1 MFRASARN
9 RPKPDNFTVVEITC
23 EVHPIRKAVNMK
35 STLDFKA
42 PVGWQCQQPRTK
54 IYVDL
59 ENACGGSGL
68 VAQNQALVRKKI
80 QMFTDQF
87 ASQVTYSVGPSALQD
102 CPNLV
107 WDWGFA
113 RFLPGRGLDGADLA
127 LLAAIQSDRFRANVD
142 SLILVSGDHIFAET
156 IETLKSAGITTTVV
170 AQSRSLSNQLRIAA
184 TRVHYLPDTE
194 QQFTERKSA

>member
-1 MFRASARN
+1 M
-9 RPKPDNFTVVEITC
+9 TC

-35 STLDFKA
+35 TTLDFKA

-59 ENACGGSGL
+59 ENACGGSGF

-142 SLILVSGDHIFAET
+142 SLILVSGDHIFAEAVL
-156 IETLKSAGITTTVV
+156 ELKSTGISTTVI

-184 TRVHYLPDTE
+184 TRIHYLPDTE
-194 QQFTERKSA
+194 QQLIERKSA

>member
-1 MFRASARN
+1 
-9 RPKPDNFTVVEITC
+9 
-23 EVHPIRKAVNMK
+23 MK
-35 STLDFKA
+35 NSLDFKA

-59 ENACGGSGL
+59 ENACGGSAL
-68 VAQNQALVRKKI
+68 VAQNQTVVRKMI
-80 QMFTDQF
+80 QMFAEQF

-102 CPNLV
+102 CPSLV

-127 LLAAIQSDRFRANVD
+127 LLSAIQSDRFRPNID
-142 SLILVSGDHIFAET
+142 NLILVSGDHIFAET
-156 IETLKSAGITTTVV
+156 VSELKSAGISTTVV

-184 TRVHYLPDTE
+184 TRVHYLPETE
-194 QQFTERKSA
+194 QQLTERKSA

>member
-1 MFRASARN
+1 MRS
-9 RPKPDNFTVVEITC
+9 V
-23 EVHPIRKAVNMK
+23 
-35 STLDFKA
+35 LDFKA

-59 ENACGGSGL
+59 ENACGGSAL
-68 VAQNQALVRKKI
+68 VAQNQTSVRKKI
-80 QMFTDQF
+80 QLFAEQF

-102 CPNLV
+102 CRSLV

-127 LLAAIQSDRFRANVD
+127 LLSAIQSDRFRPNID
-142 SLILVSGDHIFAET
+142 TLILVSGDHIFAET
-156 IETLKSAGITTTVV
+156 VLELKSAGIPTTVV

-184 TRVHYLPDTE
+184 TRVHYLPETE
-194 QQFTERKSA
+194 QQLTERKSA